1 MLFSFSLS
9 TLIFSLVSKNKVLK
23 VYFKGLFIT
32 TGMLYVNS
40 LINTLNAKKV
50 TYILVIEGMVF
61 LRSVITNLVG
71 RDLITT
77 QEWSIEELRA
87 TLKVAKELKRMYYY
101 LGPSRIPDYLKKKV
115 FVMLFYAPSTRTRSA
130 FETAMELLG
139 GHAQYVEAR
148 MTRMGEGEALK
159 DVAKMYEIFGDAV
172 GIRILDKAI
181 DYKYGEGHK
190 VIREVAKYA
199 NVPVINMADDQEH
212 PTQALGD
219 IMTMEE
225 KLGNVRGKKFVI
237 MWGYAPVIRGYCS
250 IHADMLI
257 ATRFGMDVVIAH
269 PPGFELPE
277 KYVEWAKQNAKESGG
292 SIEFVNDYRQALEG
306 AHAVFPRSWCSRKLA
321 ELGASK
327 FGEEELR
334 MYQKYRDWRLKME
347 DLDLMDKRG
356 IITHV
361 LPVLR
366 GYEADDEVMDSPRS
380 VIYEQ
385 AENNMFAKAAV
396 LLLTM
401 GGLV

>member
-1 MLFSFSLS
+1 MACRILFI
-9 TLIFSLVSKNKVLK
+9 LINFKKTYTIFGGKVL
-23 VYFKGLFIT
+23 
-32 TGMLYVNS
+32 
-40 LINTLNAKKV
+40 
-50 TYILVIEGMVF
+50 VF
-61 LRSVITNLVG
+61 LKSTISNLVG

-77 QEWSIEELRA
+77 QEWTVEELRA
-87 TLKVAKELKRMYYY
+87 TLETAKELKRMYYY
-101 LGPSRIPDYLKKKV
+101 LGPSRMPDYLKKKV
-115 FVMLFYAPSTRTRSA
+115 FIMLFYAPSTRTRSA
-130 FETAMELLG
+130 FETAMVLLG

-159 DVAKMYEIFGDAV
+159 DIAKMYEIFGDAV

-181 DYKYGEGHK
+181 DYKYGEGHR
-190 VIREVAKYA
+190 VIREVAKHA
-199 NVPVINMADDQEH
+199 KVPVINMADDQEH

-225 KLGNVRGKKFVI
+225 KLGNVKGKKFVI
-237 MWGYAPVIRGYCS
+237 MWGYAPVIRGYSS
-250 IHADMLI
+250 IHADILI
-257 ATRFGMDVVIAH
+257 ATRFGMDVVVAH

-277 KYVEWAKQNAKESGG
+277 KYVEWAKQNARESGG

-306 AHAVFPRSWCSRKLA
+306 AHVVFPRSWCSRKLA
-321 ELGASK
+321 ELGESR
-327 FGEEELR
+327 FGKEELR
-334 MYQKYRDWRLKME
+334 IYQKYRDWRLKVE
-347 DLDLMDKRG
+347 DLDLMDKHG

-366 GYEADDEVMDSPRS
+366 DYEADDEVMDSSRS

-385 AENNMFAKAAV
+385 AENNLFAKATV

>member
-1 MLFSFSLS
+1 
-9 TLIFSLVSKNKVLK
+9 
-23 VYFKGLFIT
+23 
-32 TGMLYVNS
+32 
-40 LINTLNAKKV
+40 
-50 TYILVIEGMVF
+50 MVF

-71 RDLITT
+71 KDLITT
-77 QEWSIEELRA
+77 QEWTIEELRT
-87 TLKVAKELKRMYYY
+87 TLEVARELKRMYYY
-101 LGPSRIPDYLKKKV
+101 LGPSRMPDYLKKKV
-115 FVMLFYAPSTRTRSA
+115 FIMLFYAPSTRTRSA

-159 DVAKMYEIFGDAV
+159 DIAKMYEIFGDAV

-190 VIREVAKYA
+190 VIREFAKHA

-237 MWGYAPVIRGYCS
+237 MWGYAPVIRGYSS

-257 ATRFGMDVVIAH
+257 ATRFGMDVVVAH

-292 SIEFVNDYRQALEG
+292 SIEFVNDYRRALEG

-334 MYQKYRDWRLKME
+334 IYQKYRDWRLKME
-347 DLDLMDKRG
+347 DLDLMDKHG